1 MYVLIYFK
9 GVYESTGKTP
19 AMNKASRDLGI
30 SYLKIRE
37 SLARI
42 YSALFLKINI
52 INSNTSTSS
61 STSSNNSYSY
71 IKKEERRRISL
82 REYYSFIEEIAE
94 KAYNS
99 TKNYNERRKE
109 KSLEGRT
116 IWNGILS
123 RIQESYNTRIPS
135 GFYWKTQAWLKNLI
149 KGIGETN
156 ISEYTEWW
164 IDNKA
169 KQVGKFNAGIF
180 CCDGMIDEYK
190 KGIKDWRRSY
200 SSKRISDKKKD
211 FKRDS
216 KKEDLKMLDKILMKM
231 EKVDRGGGGFTKYEK
246 RCMVYL
252 KKKGLIHSEF

>member
-1 MYVLIYFK
+1 MYFK
-9 GVYESTGKTP
+9 GVYESTGKIP
-19 AMNKASRDLGI
+19 PMNKASRDLGI

-42 YSALFLKINI
+42 YSALFLKYNI
-52 INSNTSTSS
+52 INNNATSTSV
-61 STSSNNSYSY
+61 NNSTNK
-71 IKKEERRRISL
+71 INNNNKEEKKRSSF
-82 REYYSFIEEIAE
+82 REYYSFMEEITE

-123 RIQESYNTRIPS
+123 RVQESYNVRIPS
-135 GFYWKTQAWLKNLI
+135 GFYWKTQSWLKNLI
-149 KGIGETN
+149 KGIGEEN

-164 IDNKA
+164 IDNKV

-190 KGIKDWRRSY
+190 KGIKSWRMSY
-200 SSKRISDKKKD
+200 SSKRINDKKKD

-216 KKEDLKMLDKILMKM
+216 KKEDLKMLDKILKKM
-231 EKVDRGGGGFTKYEK
+231 EEGGREGFTKYEK
-246 RCMVYL
+246 RFIVYL
-252 KKKGLIHSEF
+252 KKKGLMHDEF

>member
-1 MYVLIYFK
+1 MYFK
-9 GVYESTGKTP
+9 GVYESTGKISP
-19 AMNKASRDLGI
+19 MNKASRDLGI

-52 INSNTSTSS
+52 INNNTSTSS
-61 STSSNNSYSY
+61 SISSSNSNDIYK
-71 IKKEERRRISL
+71 KKEERRRISFI
-82 REYYSFIEEIAE
+82 EYYSFIEEMAE

-123 RIQESYNTRIPS
+123 RVQESYNVRIPS
-135 GFYWKTQAWLKNLI
+135 GFYWKTQTWLKNLI
-149 KGIGETN
+149 KGIEEEN

-164 IDNKA
+164 IDSKV
-169 KQVGKFNAGIF
+169 KLVKKFNAGIF
-180 CCDGMIDEYK
+180 CCDSMIDEYK
-190 KGIKDWRRSY
+190 KDMKDWRMSRSR
-200 SSKRISDKKKD
+200 KRIVDKKKD
-211 FKRDS
+211 FKKDS
-216 KKEDLKMLDKILMKM
+216 RKEDLKMLDKILMKM
-231 EKVDRGGGGFTKYEK
+231 EEVDRGGEGFTKYEK
-246 RCMVYL
+246 RCMMYL